1 MADGVVGDTLD
12 VAQTHREQRL
22 GPTESLDLRFLVN
35 SKHDCLIRRV
45 EVEPDD
51 VSYLLDKKD
60 CWGACSRQ
68 ASAQR
73 WDFWR

>member
-45 EVEPDD
+45 ELEPDD
-51 VSYLLDKKD
+51 VSYLLDKKRLL
-60 CWGACSRQ
+60 GSL
-68 ASAQR
+68 
-73 WDFWR
+73 